1 MGRAGLTYRSDM
13 LTDKVTVVIPNLNGA
28 DELEGCIASVL
39 EETDPSRVIV
49 VDDGSTD
56 GSADLAEEAHP
67 GIRVIRC
74 GENLGFAHA
83 VNLGIA
89 AADTPYVFLLNNDT
103 RVEKGAVRALC
114 EAMEQ
119 GGDRV
124 FSVGARM
131 LTRRKPVRIDNCG
144 DLYCI
149 LGWAFTP
156 GRDGDP
162 SWYTKRSRVT
172 TACAGAALYR
182 RDVAESLGLFDE
194 AHFCYLEDVD
204 LGIRARLR
212 GYINLYEPA
221 AVIYHTGS
229 ATSGSRHNA
238 FKVKLTAGNNLYLQ
252 YKNFPAPVLVLCAP
266 WFFTGMLI
274 KAVYFARKG
283 LFGAYMEGLS
293 DGMDKI
299 RENRG
304 RKLSVSGGD
313 IRIKE
318 LLVLLFEMHINLI
331 RRISG

>member
-1 MGRAGLTYRSDM
+1 MGRAGRKDRSDR
-13 LTDKVTVVIPNLNGA
+13 LTDKVTVVIPNFNGS

-39 EETDPSRVIV
+39 EETDPSHVIV
-49 VDDGSTD
+49 VDDGSAD
-56 GSADLAEEAHP
+56 GSADSTDVDHP

-74 GENLGFAHA
+74 DENMGFAHA

-89 AADTPYVFLLNNDT
+89 EADTPYVFLLNNDT

-119 GGDRV
+119 GGERV

-131 LTRRKPVRIDNCG
+131 LSRREPVRIDNCG

-149 LGWAFTP
+149 LGWAFSP

-162 SWYTKRSRVT
+162 SWYLKKSRVT

-182 RDVAESLGLFDE
+182 RDVIESLGMFDE

-221 AVIYHTGS
+221 AVVYHTGS

-252 YKNFPAPVLVLCAP
+252 YKNFPAPALVLCAP
-266 WFFTGMLI
+266 WFFAGMLI
-274 KAVYFARKG
+274 KALYFARKG
-283 LFGAYMEGLS
+283 LLGAYMEGLS
-293 DGMDKI
+293 DGVGKI
-299 RENRG
+299 RGNPG
-304 RKLSVSGGD
+304 RKLSVEGGD